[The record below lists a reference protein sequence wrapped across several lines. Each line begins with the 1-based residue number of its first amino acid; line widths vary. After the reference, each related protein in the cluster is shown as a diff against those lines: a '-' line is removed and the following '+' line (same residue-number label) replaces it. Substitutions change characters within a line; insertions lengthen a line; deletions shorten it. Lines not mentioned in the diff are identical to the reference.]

1 MKMVIDIPKEL
12 YDYIQG
18 EQYDEHLDKRFDYM
32 IRQSVRTGT
41 PLTKER
47 CKSKHFD
54 IVWYHGYEFDIR
66 YCESP
71 KRDGNIIPVGTEEFR
86 NNYLLSKHGDLA
98 DEEARKVDNQIYC
111 YVPEAVLKTYSDK
124 DFQKYVDK
132 YFN

>member
-1 MKMVIDIPKEL
+1 MRIIIDIPEEVFDEIYNKNYYSLKGKEAL
-12 YDYIQG
+12 
-18 EQYDEHLDKRFDYM
+18 RVA
-32 IRQSVRTGT
+32 VRNCI
-41 PLTKER
+41 PLTKEP

-54 IVWYHGYEFDIR
+54 IIWYHGYEFDIR

-86 NNYLLSKHGDLA
+86 NNYLLSKRGDLA
-98 DEEARKVDNQIYC
+98 DEEARKIDDQIYC
-111 YVPEAVLKTYSDK
+111 FVPEKVLKTYSDK